1 MNQTDRLRNQNK
13 RKKFEKKRNNKKIT
27 VSFTKDVLKDRFIK
41 MAQDSGVFGV
51 VHDLTKN
58 TNLPP
63 VSSFSLLHQ
72 FFRYFK
78 YSKTDFYLIK
88 MVKTILI

>member
-1 MNQTDRLRNQNK
+1 MKNPIRLTDWQIKTNV
-13 RKKFEKKRNNKKIT
+13 KKFKTEKKRFKDT

-63 VSSFSLLHQ
+63 VSAFSLLYQ
-72 FFRYFK
+72 FFPTFFMFPK
-78 YSKTDFYLIK
+78 P
-88 MVKTILI
+88 ILI